1 MRPLMTLLAL
11 AFLGGCSN
19 LQQEAQDS
27 LLSTLPDRR
36 GVTYDNVSTYPG
48 NVVCGDYTA
57 SSVMGY
63 NKRTRPFIYHEGR
76 VFNQPS
82 ADEVAIYCTKEPVEA
97 LQERL
102 GIGPMTTDNHALQQV
117 YRDMTALDD
126 ALEAHI
132 ENRGDLPDSPDGLDM
147 LTHPRAITSTAYP
160 LIPGVGPTTTSA
172 AWVAGCA
179 PPTSC
184 TRWAGTT
191 RPGGPAPMPISGA
204 STWAFSG
211 ALPACRSPSS

>member
-1 MRPLMTLLAL
+1 MRPLITLLVL

-36 GVTYDNVSTYPG
+36 GVTYDNVRTYPG
-48 NVVCGDYTA
+48 KVVCGDYTA

-63 NKRTRPFIYHEGR
+63 SQRTRPFIYHEGR

-102 GIGPMTTDNHALQQV
+102 GIGPMTMDNHALQQV

-147 LTHPRAITSTAYP
+147 LTPPEGDYLNSIPVDPWGRPYHYERSLGGRVRATYELYT
-160 LIPGVGPTTTSA
+160 LGRDNE
-172 AWVAGCA
+172 AG
-179 PPTSC
+179 
-184 TRWAGTT
+184 GT
-191 RPGGPAPMPISGA
+191 GA
-204 STWAFSG
+204 DADIRREHLGFLRRIASMQKSE
-211 ALPACRSPSS
+211 